1 MYYQVGN
8 QCLEQQHA
16 ENVYY
21 GLVVPVITQDGK
33 IIKPD
38 YNGTAW
44 QLNGQIIQANLPE
57 CNPADN
63 VKNGLEI
70 GWLVFG
76 IMAACYFVI
85 VVKRLLK

>member
-16 ENVYY
+16 ENVYF
-21 GLVVPVITQDGK
+21 GLVVPVLTQDGQ
-33 IIKPD
+33 IIKPV
-38 YNGTAW
+38 YNGTFW
-44 QLNGQIIQANLPE
+44 HLNGQIIQVNLPE

-76 IMAACYFVI
+76 VMASCYFVI
-85 VVKRLLK
+85 IIKRLLK

>member
-33 IIKPD
+33 IINPE

-44 QLNGQIIQANLPE
+44 QLNGQIIHPNLPE

-70 GWLVFG
+70 GWFVFG
-76 IMAACYFVI
+76 VMAACYFVI
-85 VVKRLLK
+85 VIKRLLK